1 MSKIGRPRQSCV
13 WNYFQYDKDTDK
25 SVCLVN
31 LTIVTNEEK
40 KCGKEIKGMFASN
53 LKKHLKN
60 HHPNQFKELE
70 NAESESKMRKRS
82 SVSTSQTT
90 LHQQIQTTQYYSK
103 DFYSKFLQYY
113 SKVLV
118 LVLELELEL

>member
-25 SVCLVN
+25 SVCLV
-31 LTIVTNEEK
+31 TNEEK

-53 LKKHLKN
+53 LKKYLKN

-70 NAESESKMRKRS
+70 NAESESKMR
-82 SVSTSQTT
+82 TSRRG
-90 LHQQIQTTQYYSK
+90 
-103 DFYSKFLQYY
+103 
-113 SKVLV
+113 
-118 LVLELELEL
+118 